1 MWYYYIIE
9 LIPDRCEQ
17 GKFLSVKIYGLE
29 FVFKFLKNCENNRF
43 RYAVTVWFFDKT
55 EREKAKEESALEGN
69 SVHIN

>member
-29 FVFKFLKNCENNRF
+29 FVISFWKIVKTTVLGMRLLFGFSTKLK
-43 RYAVTVWFFDKT
+43 
-55 EREKAKEESALEGN
+55 EKRLKKSPR
-69 SVHIN
+69 